1 MDNIKKNYKKLNNVI
16 SYINNKYYIGKLYL
30 LIDILFCKIKYK
42 ANLNDY
48 KMFSMYLL
56 NNKERKTI
64 LTSGKNLILINKL
77 NDYSKLHIFEN
88 KNEFNEVFGDYLK
101 RKWMFINRKNYNEFE
116 CFIKNMDYI
125 IAKPNDNTEG
135 KRIEKIKV
143 GDYSIKELY
152 NYLKDKDLLL
162 VEEVIK
168 QHNYL
173 NKLYSKSIN
182 RVTVVT
188 ILYNDITYI
197 ISINLNLG
205 NNSIVDSLKRGGMT
219 NKIDIETGTSLHPFC
234 DRGLNNYYF
243 HPVTK
248 EKINNIK
255 LPYINEIKSLVKD
268 LSKIIKTVRY
278 VSWDIAITNDGPILI
293 GASPLPNI
301 YYQFY
306 VHNEDNKGIMPL
318 IDEILNK
325 ETHVDSIEIK
335 KDEMISYPSRIKLQ

>member
-64 LTSGKNLILINKL
+64 LTSGKNLILTNKL

-301 YYQFY
+301 YYQIY

-325 ETHVDSIEIK
+325 ETPVDSIEIK
-335 KDEMISYPSRIKLQ
+335 KDDKLSISN

>member
-64 LTSGKNLILINKL
+64 LTSGKNLILTNKL

-173 NKLYSKSIN
+173 NKLYSKTIN

-325 ETHVDSIEIK
+325 ETPVDSIEIK
-335 KDEMISYPSRIKLQ
+335 KDDKLSISN

>member
-64 LTSGKNLILINKL
+64 LTSGKNLILTNKL

-325 ETHVDSIEIK
+325 ETPVDSIEIK
-335 KDEMISYPSRIKLQ
+335 KDDKLSISN

>member
-56 NNKERKTI
+56 NNKEKKTI
-64 LTSGKNLILINKL
+64 LTSGKNLILTNKL

-325 ETHVDSIEIK
+325 ETPVDSIEIK
-335 KDEMISYPSRIKLQ
+335 KDDKLSISN

>member
-64 LTSGKNLILINKL
+64 LTSGKNLILTNKL

-325 ETHVDSIEIK
+325 ETPVDSIELS
-335 KDEMISYPSRIKLQ
+335 ISN

>member
-64 LTSGKNLILINKL
+64 LTSGKNLILTNKL

-293 GASPLPNI
+293 GASPFPNI

-325 ETHVDSIEIK
+325 ETPVDSIEIK
-335 KDEMISYPSRIKLQ
+335 KDDKLSISN

>member
-64 LTSGKNLILINKL
+64 LTSGKNLILTNKL

-88 KNEFNEVFGDYLK
+88 KNEFNEVFDDYLK

-219 NKIDIETGTSLHPFC
+219 NKLDIETGTSLHPFC

-325 ETHVDSIEIK
+325 EAPVDSIEIK
-335 KDEMISYPSRIKLQ
+335 KDDKLSISN

>member
-64 LTSGKNLILINKL
+64 LTSGKNLILTNKL

-88 KNEFNEVFGDYLK
+88 KNEFNEVFNDYLK

-293 GASPLPNI
+293 GANPLPNI

-325 ETHVDSIEIK
+325 EAPVDSIEIK
-335 KDEMISYPSRIKLQ
+335 KDDKLSISN

>member
-64 LTSGKNLILINKL
+64 LTIGKNLILTNKL

-143 GDYSIKELY
+143 GDYNSIKELY

-325 ETHVDSIEIK
+325 ETPVDSIEIK
-335 KDEMISYPSRIKLQ
+335 KDDKLSISN

>member
-219 NKIDIETGTSLHPFC
+219 NKIDIGTGTSLHPFC

-293 GASPLPNI
+293 GANPLPNI

-325 ETHVDSIEIK
+325 ETPVDSIEIK
-335 KDEMISYPSRIKLQ
+335 KDDKLSISN

>member
-64 LTSGKNLILINKL
+64 LTSGKNLILTNKL

-88 KNEFNEVFGDYLK
+88 KNEFNEVFDDYLK
-101 RKWMFINRKNYNEFE
+101 RKWMFINRKNFNEFE

-143 GDYSIKELY
+143 GDYSIKKLY

-306 VHNEDNKGIMPL
+306 VHNEENKGIMPL

-325 ETHVDSIEIK
+325 EAPVDSIEIK
-335 KDEMISYPSRIKLQ
+335 KDDKLSISN

>member
-64 LTSGKNLILINKL
+64 LTSGKNLILTNKL

-188 ILYNDITYI
+188 ISYNDITYI

-219 NKIDIETGTSLHPFC
+219 NKIDIGTGTSLHPFC

-325 ETHVDSIEIK
+325 ETPVDSIEIK
-335 KDEMISYPSRIKLQ
+335 KDDKLSISN

>member
-64 LTSGKNLILINKL
+64 LTSGKNLILTNKL

-88 KNEFNEVFGDYLK
+88 KNEFNEVFDDYLK

-325 ETHVDSIEIK
+325 ETPVDSIEIK
-335 KDEMISYPSRIKLQ
+335 KDDKLSISN

>member
-64 LTSGKNLILINKL
+64 LTSGKNLILTNKL

-88 KNEFNEVFGDYLK
+88 KNEFNEVFGDFLK

-325 ETHVDSIEIK
+325 ETPVDSIEIK
-335 KDEMISYPSRIKLQ
+335 KDDKLSISN

>member
-64 LTSGKNLILINKL
+64 LTSGKNLILTNKL

-101 RKWMFINRKNYNEFE
+101 RKWMFINRKNHNEFE

-143 GDYSIKELY
+143 GDYNSIKELY

-325 ETHVDSIEIK
+325 ETPVDSIEIK
-335 KDEMISYPSRIKLQ
+335 KDDKLSISN

>member
-48 KMFSMYLL
+48 KIFSMYLL

-64 LTSGKNLILINKL
+64 LTSGKNLILTNKL

-88 KNEFNEVFGDYLK
+88 KNEFNEVFDDYLK

-143 GDYSIKELY
+143 EDYSIKELY

-325 ETHVDSIEIK
+325 EAPVDSIEIK
-335 KDEMISYPSRIKLQ
+335 KDDKLSISN

>member
-64 LTSGKNLILINKL
+64 LTSGKNLILTNKL

-306 VHNEDNKGIMPL
+306 VHTEDNKGIMPL

-325 ETHVDSIEIK
+325 ETPVDSIEIK
-335 KDEMISYPSRIKLQ
+335 KDDKLSISN

>member
-64 LTSGKNLILINKL
+64 LTSGKNLILTNKL

-88 KNEFNEVFGDYLK
+88 KNEFNEVFDDYLK

-143 GDYSIKELY
+143 GDYSIKKLY

-325 ETHVDSIEIK
+325 ETPVDSIEIK
-335 KDEMISYPSRIKLQ
+335 KDDKLSISN

>member
-64 LTSGKNLILINKL
+64 LTSGKNLILTNKL

-306 VHNEDNKGIMPL
+306 VHNEDNRGIMPL

-325 ETHVDSIEIK
+325 ETPVDSIEIK
-335 KDEMISYPSRIKLQ
+335 KDDKLSISN

>member
-64 LTSGKNLILINKL
+64 LTSGKNLILTNKL

-143 GDYSIKELY
+143 GDYNSIKELY

-173 NKLYSKSIN
+173 NKLYNKSIN

-325 ETHVDSIEIK
+325 ETPVDSIEIK
-335 KDEMISYPSRIKLQ
+335 KDDKLSISN

>member
-64 LTSGKNLILINKL
+64 LTSGKNLILTNKL

-219 NKIDIETGTSLHPFC
+219 NKIDIETGTSLDVHF
-234 DRGLNNYYF
+234 
-243 HPVTK
+243 V
-248 EKINNIK
+248 
-255 LPYINEIKSLVKD
+255 
-268 LSKIIKTVRY
+268 
-278 VSWDIAITNDGPILI
+278 I
-293 GASPLPNI
+293 G
-301 YYQFY
+301 
-306 VHNEDNKGIMPL
+306 V
-318 IDEILNK
+318 
-325 ETHVDSIEIK
+325 
-335 KDEMISYPSRIKLQ
+335 

>member
-1 MDNIKKNYKKLNNVI
+1 MNNIKKNYKRLNNVI

-30 LIDILFCKIKYK
+30 LIDIFICKIKYK

-56 NNKERKTI
+56 NNKERKTL
-64 LTSGKNLILINKL
+64 LTSGKNLVLANKL
-77 NDYSKLHIFEN
+77 NNNSQLHIFLY
-88 KNEFNEVFGDYLK
+88 KNEFNDVFNDYLK

-116 CFIKNMDYI
+116 SFIKNMDYI
-125 IAKPNDNTEG
+125 IAKPNNNTNG
-135 KRIEKIKV
+135 KKIEKIKV
-143 GDYSIKELY
+143 GEYDIKKLY

-162 VEEVIK
+162 IEEVIK
-168 QHNYL
+168 QHDYL
-173 NKLYSKSIN
+173 NKLYNKSIN

-197 ISINLNLG
+197 ISMNLNLG

-243 HPVTK
+243 HPITK

-255 LPYINEIKSLVKD
+255 LPYINEVKSLVKD

-278 VSWDIAITNDGPILI
+278 VSWDIAITNNGPIFLFI
-293 GASPLPNI
+293 TKTI
-301 YYQFY
+301 KEYY
-306 VHNEDNKGIMPL
+306 L
-318 IDEILNK
+318 
-325 ETHVDSIEIK
+325 
-335 KDEMISYPSRIKLQ
+335 

>member
-16 SYINNKYYIGKLYL
+16 SYINNKHYIGKLYL

-64 LTSGKNLILINKL
+64 LTSGKNLILTNKL

-88 KNEFNEVFGDYLK
+88 KNEFNEVFNDYLK

-234 DRGLNNYYF
+234 DRVLNNYYF

-293 GASPLPNI
+293 GASSLPNI

-325 ETHVDSIEIK
+325 EAPVDSIEIK
-335 KDEMISYPSRIKLQ
+335 KDDKLSISN

>member
-64 LTSGKNLILINKL
+64 LTSGKNLILTNKL

-278 VSWDIAITNDGPILI
+278 VRWDIAITNDGPILI

-325 ETHVDSIEIK
+325 ETPVDSIEIK
-335 KDEMISYPSRIKLQ
+335 KDDKLSISN

>member
-125 IAKPNDNTEG
+125 IIRNQTAVSNRLITISRSRRECQPG
-135 KRIEKIKV
+135 IRWCVKRLMKR
-143 GDYSIKELY
+143 L
-152 NYLKDKDLLL
+152 
-162 VEEVIK
+162 
-168 QHNYL
+168 H
-173 NKLYSKSIN
+173 
-182 RVTVVT
+182 
-188 ILYNDITYI
+188 
-197 ISINLNLG
+197 
-205 NNSIVDSLKRGGMT
+205 IVRTL
-219 NKIDIETGTSLHPFC
+219 E
-234 DRGLNNYYF
+234 
-243 HPVTK
+243 
-248 EKINNIK
+248 
-255 LPYINEIKSLVKD
+255 
-268 LSKIIKTVRY
+268 
-278 VSWDIAITNDGPILI
+278 ALI
-293 GASPLPNI
+293 ML
-301 YYQFY
+301 
-306 VHNEDNKGIMPL
+306 
-318 IDEILNK
+318 
-325 ETHVDSIEIK
+325 
-335 KDEMISYPSRIKLQ
+335 

>member
-64 LTSGKNLILINKL
+64 LTSGKNLILTNKL

-88 KNEFNEVFGDYLK
+88 KNEFNGVFDDYLK

-325 ETHVDSIEIK
+325 EAPVDSIEIK
-335 KDEMISYPSRIKLQ
+335 KDDKLSISN

>member
-64 LTSGKNLILINKL
+64 LTSGKNLILTNKL

-162 VEEVIK
+162 VEEVVK

-325 ETHVDSIEIK
+325 ETPVDSIEIK
-335 KDEMISYPSRIKLQ
+335 KDDKLSISN

>member
-64 LTSGKNLILINKL
+64 LTSGKNLILTNKL

-219 NKIDIETGTSLHPFC
+219 NRIDIETGTSLHPFC

-325 ETHVDSIEIK
+325 EAPVDSIEIK
-335 KDEMISYPSRIKLQ
+335 KDDKLSISN

>member
-64 LTSGKNLILINKL
+64 LTSGKNLILTNKL

-88 KNEFNEVFGDYLK
+88 KNEFNEVFDDYLK

-325 ETHVDSIEIK
+325 EAPVDSIEIK
-335 KDEMISYPSRIKLQ
+335 KDDKLSISN

>member
-56 NNKERKTI
+56 NNKEKKTI
-64 LTSGKNLILINKL
+64 LTSGKNLILTNKL

-143 GDYSIKELY
+143 GDYNSIKELY

-325 ETHVDSIEIK
+325 ETPVDSIEIK
-335 KDEMISYPSRIKLQ
+335 KDDKLSISN

>member
-64 LTSGKNLILINKL
+64 LTSGKNLILTNKL

-88 KNEFNEVFGDYLK
+88 KNEFNEVFDDCLK

-325 ETHVDSIEIK
+325 EAPVDSIEIK
-335 KDEMISYPSRIKLQ
+335 KDDKLSISN